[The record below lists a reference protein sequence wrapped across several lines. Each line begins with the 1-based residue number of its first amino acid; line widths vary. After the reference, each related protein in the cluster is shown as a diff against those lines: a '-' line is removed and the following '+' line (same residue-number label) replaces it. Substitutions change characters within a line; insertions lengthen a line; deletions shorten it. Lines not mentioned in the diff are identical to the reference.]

1 MSKLK
6 VSQREKI
13 LAPEGVHNARIVRIV
28 ELGTQPSDEWG
39 DKFKIELSYE
49 LVDESAVF
57 NEEKGEQ
64 NFVVRKKYNR
74 SLHKRSDLAKHITA
88 MTGNKFEADDEFEMD
103 DLLDQACQV
112 EITHSDDGQ
121 YANITGVMK
130 VAKGTK
136 VKKAESDLQSLYL
149 DESFDS
155 EVFETLPEYMQ
166 DMIADTDE
174 YKELF
179 PDEKPKSKKKSKDE
193 DDEDEKPKRKGK
205 RVEEEEEDET
215 PKRKPAKKVAKKV
228 AQKRRR

>member
-6 VSQREKI
+6 VSQREKV

-39 DKFKIELSYE
+39 DKFKIEISFE

-88 MTGNKFEADDEFEMD
+88 ITGNKFEAGDEFEMD
-103 DLLDQACQV
+103 DLLNQPCQV
-112 EITHSDDGQ
+112 EITHSEDGQ
-121 YANITGVMK
+121 YANITGIMKAAKGMK
-130 VAKGTK
+130 VAK
-136 VKKAESDLQSLYL
+136 AESELQSLYL
-149 DESFDS
+149 DDSFDT
-155 EVFETLPEYMQ
+155 ETFETLPEYMQ
-166 DMIADTDE
+166 DMISDTDE

-193 DDEDEKPKRKGK
+193 DDDEKPKRKGK
-205 RVEEEEEDET
+205 QVEEEEEE
-215 PKRKPAKKVAKKV
+215 KPTRRQRNQKVAKKPMKK
-228 AQKRRR
+228 ARR

>member
-6 VSQREKI
+6 VSQREKV

-39 DKFKIELSYE
+39 DKFKIEISFE

-88 MTGNKFEADDEFEMD
+88 ITGNKFEAGDEFEMD
-103 DLLDQACQV
+103 DLLNQPCQV
-112 EITHSDDGQ
+112 EITHSEDGQ
-121 YANITGVMK
+121 YANITGIMKAAKGVK
-130 VAKGTK
+130 VAK
-136 VKKAESDLQSLYL
+136 AESELQSLYL
-149 DESFDS
+149 DESFDQD
-155 EVFETLPEYMQ
+155 VFDTLPEYMQ

-179 PDEKPKSKKKSKDE
+179 PDEKPKSKKSKDE
-193 DDEDEKPKRKGK
+193 DDEDEKPKRKG
-205 RVEEEEEDET
+205 RASADDEDE
-215 PKRKPAKKVAKKV
+215 KPARRQRAAKKPMKK
-228 AQKRRR
+228 ARR

>member
-39 DKFKIELSYE
+39 DKFKIEISFE
-49 LVDESAVF
+49 LVDEAAVF

-88 MTGNKFEADDEFEMD
+88 ITGNKFEAGDEFEMD
-103 DLLDQACQV
+103 DLLNQPCQV
-112 EITHSDDGQ
+112 EITHSEDGQ
-121 YANITGVMK
+121 YANITGIMKAAKGVK
-130 VAKGTK
+130 VA
-136 VKKAESDLQSLYL
+136 KAESDLQSLYL
-149 DESFDS
+149 DDSFDT
-155 EVFETLPEYMQ
+155 EIFETLPEYMQ

-179 PDEKPKSKKKSKDE
+179 PDEKPKSKKSKKDD
-193 DDEDEKPKRKGK
+193 DDEDEKPKSK
-205 RVEEEEEDET
+205 RSKVEDDEDEA
-215 PKRKPAKKVAKKV
+215 PKRKPKKAVKKV
-228 AQKRRR
+228 AQKRGRR

>member
-39 DKFKIELSYE
+39 DKFKIEISFE
-49 LVDESAVF
+49 LVDEAAVF

-88 MTGNKFEADDEFEMD
+88 ITGNKFESGDEFEMD
-103 DLLDQACQV
+103 DLLNQPCQV
-112 EITHSDDGQ
+112 EITHSEDGQ
-121 YANITGVMK
+121 YANITGIMKAAKGMK
-130 VAKGTK
+130 VA
-136 VKKAESDLQSLYL
+136 KAESDLQSLYL
-149 DESFDS
+149 DDSFDS
-155 EVFETLPEYMQ
+155 EIFETLPEYMQ

-179 PDEKPKSKKKSKDE
+179 PDEKPKSKKQKAD
-193 DDEDEKPKRKGK
+193 DDEDEKPKRKANA
-205 RVEEEEEDET
+205 
-215 PKRKPAKKVAKKV
+215 KPERQKKVAKKV
-228 AQKRRR
+228 APSKRKR